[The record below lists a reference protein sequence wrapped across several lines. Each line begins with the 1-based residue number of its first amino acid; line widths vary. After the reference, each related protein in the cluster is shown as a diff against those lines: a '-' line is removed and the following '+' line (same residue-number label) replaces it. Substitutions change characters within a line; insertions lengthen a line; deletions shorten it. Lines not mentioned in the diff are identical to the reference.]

1 MTTDNITR
9 FILLNGVPEIVT
21 AFWSYSESTEINTS
35 TKGSILPFYG
45 KQGENRPELWCHFR
59 VKDLFVLYTSLST
72 GEIPKEPDERGVNRR
87 IYQAKKDPDTQKVI
101 PSTQII
107 IDLFAFKTN
116 DRDRMLTVDFEN
128 SLELVKSRITNFA
141 DITVDIAPLGKVRF
155 DDNYCGQY
163 PENVNPDNGKE
174 GDPKFVLRIKD
185 KKEPLIRYVQLK
197 IKSVNNFQNK
207 SIWDICF
214 KLDLT
219 DEFYDYFLEMGDT
232 NESLFAWA
240 WVLNWGSWKQYN
252 NLFNIDIME
261 KKDRLTHLQKNRDGN
276 NNFVLS
282 KIREL
287 FVDTYKTMVEQT
299 KKWVGDKKQSPYAKR
314 CKWLEGTRL
323 GEITSSYQE
332 NKNQYGKDTA
342 LPDPYPFDE
351 PFCNFIAFRR
361 VLPIS
366 EVILGV
372 DVGYPIGIC
381 EPEGK
386 DFAWYER
393 YSNLNEQNYGEY
405 FAWID
410 KYLLKEKSA
419 DLWFKTIEKDSFH
432 NEDFSTRCNKPI
444 IRKDFP
450 FETSTPVPL
459 KCIDLMVNK
468 VSKGNNEI
476 IRRGMIC
483 PVPIDRIDYMWII
496 EDESIDGL
504 ELKNDGEEVKSDSAK
519 MMFYK
524 GFAVNDKRYRFI
536 GVSHNKVGIR
546 GRNDEWQA
554 HSVCQRAI
562 YLMIGVEQDFS
573 EEDMERYNANPL
585 TVRFEVTGTVDDKVI
600 LFNKPLKLKYG
611 LKQGIHLFVMYPQFV
626 GIELKRIRYPEYWVS
641 VSAPENLIPIQNH
654 SFDESV
660 PLYGNYNKMQR
671 IRIWERS
678 LEFKVAQIK
687 EHDSFVPAEHGLF
700 KDNPLVIID
709 DVRDLEAISKFK
721 KKVDSD
727 CKKDVFMGLA
737 KFAVSYKPADDDI
750 GDWLEMFLKKDSE
763 GKESSGIKADEVLQY
778 SLVVS
783 EIVAKLLMR
792 LGIKTMNLDRVTIVT
807 DLIKHI
813 YDSAK
818 KFSGE
823 MKKILHPF
831 MDTVDFG
838 MSPDQLDSLYIIAA
852 TRIKRS
858 LDPKSGRYT
867 VINNK
872 NDLIALILL
881 NRFIDVGK
889 PFNYQMDRGGGY
901 VERPEKFRNET
912 DSVSIYRVDFHKN
925 LENARGVVRKV
936 KADADNNMGN
946 YYNALTN
953 SNALSQIFSKTGCNF
968 NPQFEFFAEKEK
980 ENLRKVINCPHK
992 MTKDE
997 IIDSITVLK
1006 FLQYI
1011 DAGHPI
1017 CPKCRSVMKISWG
1030 WCPYH
1035 GTRGKLKLIEDK
1047 EDVNY
1052 KEEFS
1057 KKYGGVSVNDMR
1069 NDNYLVHWTEFFV

>member
-21 AFWSYSESTEINTS
+21 AFWSYSESTEITTS
-35 TKGSILPFYG
+35 TKGSVLPFYG
-45 KQGENRPELWCHFR
+45 KQGENQWELWCHFR

-87 IYQAKKDPDTQKVI
+87 IYQAKKDRETQKEI
-101 PSTQII
+101 PATQII

-116 DRDRMLTVDFEN
+116 DLDRMLTVELDN
-128 SLELVKSRITNFA
+128 NLELIKNRITDFA
-141 DITVDIAPLGKVRF
+141 DITVDIAPLGKVKF

-174 GDPKFVLRIKD
+174 GDPKFVFRLNGD
-185 KKEPLIRYVQLK
+185 KKLNRYVQLK
-197 IKSVNNFQNK
+197 IKSVNDFKNK
-207 SIWDICF
+207 TIWDICF
-214 KLDLT
+214 KVDLT
-219 DEFYDYFLEMGDT
+219 DEFYNYFLQNGDI
-232 NESLFAWA
+232 NETLFAWA
-240 WVLNWGSWKQYN
+240 WVLNWGTWNQYK
-252 NLFNIDIME
+252 NLFDIDIMN
-261 KKDRLTHLQKNRDGN
+261 KQDRLSHLKNHVIKKN
-276 NNFVLS
+276 KSPLS
-282 KIREL
+282 KIL
-287 FVDTYKTMVEQT
+287 GLLADTYKLMIEQKT
-299 KKWVGDKKQSPYAKR
+299 KWVVGNEQSPFAKK
-314 CKWLEGTRL
+314 CKMLEGTRL
-323 GEITSSYQE
+323 GEITSNPQD
-332 NKNQYGKDTA
+332 NKNQSGNDET

-351 PFCNFIAFRR
+351 LFCNFIAFRR
-361 VLPIS
+361 VLPVS

-372 DVGYPIGIC
+372 DDSYPIGIC

-393 YSNLNEQNYGEY
+393 YSNLNDQNYGEY

-410 KYLLKEKSA
+410 KYLLREKSA
-419 DLWFKTIEKDSFH
+419 DLWLKAIEQDSFH

-450 FETSTPVPL
+450 FETSVPVPF
-459 KCIDLMVNK
+459 KCIDLMVGK
-468 VSKGNNEI
+468 VSKENKEI
-476 IRRGMIC
+476 IRSGMIC
-483 PVPIDRIDYMWII
+483 PVPIDRIDYLWII
-496 EDESIDGL
+496 EDEAIDGL
-504 ELKNDGEEVKSDSAK
+504 ELKNDGKEVKTDYAK
-519 MMFYK
+519 MMLYK
-524 GFAVNDKRYRFI
+524 GFAVSDKRYRFI

-546 GRNDEWQA
+546 GRKDEWQA
-554 HSVCQRAI
+554 HSVCQRPI
-562 YLMIGVEQDFS
+562 YLMIGVEREFS
-573 EEDMERYNANPL
+573 EEEMKRYNANPI
-585 TVRFEVTGTVDDKVI
+585 TIRFEITCTDDGKVI

-626 GIELKRIRYPEYWVS
+626 GIEVKRIRYPEYWVT

-654 SFDESV
+654 SFDEFNPSIG
-660 PLYGNYNKMQR
+660 PSNKMQR

-763 GKESSGIKADEVLQY
+763 GKKSSGIKADEVLQY

-838 MSPDQLDSLYIIAA
+838 MSPDQLDSLYIMAA
-852 TRIKRS
+852 TRIRRS

-901 VERPEKFRNET
+901 VERPEKFRNES

-953 SNALSQIFSKTGCNF
+953 GNALSQIFSRTGCNF

-1017 CPKCRSVMKISWG
+1017 CPKCKSVMKISWG

-1035 GTRGKLKLIEDK
+1035 GTRGKLELIEDR

-1052 KEEFS
+1052 KIEFPE
-1057 KKYGGVSVNDMR
+1057 KYGQMKVNVMQ
-1069 NDNYLVHWTEFFV
+1069 NNNLLVHWTEFLV